1 MLRQPTWPHT
11 REVLEEQF
19 RGMPEADVC
28 KLTSTNCAR
37 LFDLAI

>member
-1 MLRQPTWPHT
+1 M
-11 REVLEEQF
+11 REVLTEQF
-19 RGMPEADVC
+19 QGVPEAEVR